1 MPWEISAALAAAA
14 LFALAVVA
22 AMTLVEMRR
31 TSRNTAEL
39 SSTLERHLP
48 AVLQNLEE
56 IKRNAEALKS
66 SIQALSDRTADTGM
80 GFERIASGLHGTAQS
95 LEANVIEPVL
105 KTAKGVSALLAFGV
119 ALRGMRHSL
128 RLLLRRGKGLA

>member
-31 TSRNTAEL
+31 TSRKSAEL
-39 SSTLERHLP
+39 SATLERHLP

-66 SIQALSDRTADTGM
+66 SIQTVSDRTIETGI
-80 GFERIASGLHGTAQS
+80 GFERIASGLHGIAQS
-95 LEANVIEPVL
+95 LEANLIEPVL
-105 KTAKGVSALLAFGV
+105 KTAKGVSAILAFSV
-119 ALRGMRHSL
+119 ALRRLRHSL
-128 RLLLRRGKGLA
+128 RLLLWRGKGPA